1 MKALGR
7 ALWASLWT
15 SGRRWCTAAA
25 ALGYVLVMY
34 HQEQGLAV
42 LCGSDLRAVDM
53 LTAALSP
60 AWLFAT
66 SWSGML
72 LAMMPPLVT
81 EPVRHVWHASLPSRR
96 ARALLLFA
104 VGYVV
109 PWMLV
114 ALPLTALAWW
124 IGSALPQPAG
134 LALLLAAALAWSG
147 TPLAQRGR
155 NRCHR
160 FERVRA
166 AGLWADLDSCRYGMK
181 LAAACCVVCW
191 PWMLVPLL
199 LGGTWH
205 AAAMLAVTVWQLAD
219 RLHPP
224 RRAVWQVPPVLDPV
238 LVAIA
243 SRKTPG

>member
-15 SGRRWCTAAA
+15 PGRRWCLAAV
-25 ALGYVLVMY
+25 ALGYVLVM
-34 HQEQGLAV
+34 HNQNQGLAM
-42 LCGSDLRAVDM
+42 LCGSGPRAVD
-53 LTAALSP
+53 LLNVAFSPVWVFAA
-60 AWLFAT
+60 

-72 LAMMPPLVT
+72 LAMMPPLLT

-96 ARALLLFA
+96 ARALLFFA
-104 VGYVV
+104 VGYVA

-124 IGSALPQPAG
+124 VGSALPQSAG
-134 LALLLAAALAWSG
+134 LALVLVTALMWSV
-147 TPLAQRGR
+147 TPYAQRGR
-155 NRCHR
+155 NYCHR

-166 AGLWADLDSCRYGMK
+166 AGLRADQDSCRYGMR
-181 LAAACCVVCW
+181 LAAACCLVCW

-199 LGGTWH
+199 VGTWH
-205 AAAMLAVTVWQLAD
+205 FAAMLAVTIWQLAD

-224 RRAVWQVPPVLDPV
+224 RRAVWQVPPVLDPL

-243 SRKTPG
+243 NLRTLD